1 MNRSVMFLTIAG
13 ALILAA
19 CSSEP
24 ERQWMKLNQQYT
36 TAEFRRDLAACGKD
50 GTVDDECMK
59 SKGWVAVTP
68 PATKRPVEEPYR
80 PGVQRNRL

>member
-1 MNRSVMFLTIAG
+1 MNRSVIFLTIAG

-24 ERQWMKLNQQYT
+24 ERQWMKLDQKYT
-36 TAEFRRDLAACGKD
+36 TAEFRRDLKD
-50 GTVDDECMK
+50 CSKSGAVDDECMK
-59 SKGWVAVTP
+59 AKGWVAVTP